1 MNYKFLKSMFLIVG
15 TAIGAGILALP
26 MTTASS
32 GFGGAIVAL
41 ILCGGFMINAAYYM
55 LKVRLC
61 FREEV
66 DLSTMVRTMLGNRAK
81 IFTET
86 GYLMLLFSLIA
97 VYIIVGSAWT
107 ENLMEALFN
116 TDISP
121 HVSRLIFAGAIAFLL
136 FSGISNLSLVNYFI
150 SFVML
155 IALMFII
162 FLSAPSIDVENV
174 RSANLD
180 QVPWT
185 FPMILTTF
193 GFASIIPSIV
203 TYMKGDKVQ
212 TLKILL
218 GGSLV
223 IFVTY
228 LAWEMIAFGV
238 LGEELMVLAAM
249 GEDQGTEVVGALSDK
264 ADAPFFREAGLSFMI
279 LATLSSLLG
288 VGQSLYSYLRDTLPV
303 KVELP
308 KSFLALFLCFAVPM
322 GIINYYP
329 AGISQIL
336 SFGGVFI
343 AIIQGVIPTL
353 MVLSPAYQKKMGAP
367 NARQKATA
375 VASLIFFISVILIQ
389 GYVTFF

>member
-1 MNYKFLKSMFLIVG
+1 MFLIVG

-26 MTTASS
+26 ITTASS
-32 GFGGAIVAL
+32 GFLGAALAL
-41 ILCGGFMINAAYYM
+41 ILCGVFMINAAYYM

-61 FREEV
+61 FKEEV
-66 DLSTMVRTMLGNRAK
+66 DLSTMVRTMLGMRAK

-107 ENLMEALFN
+107 ENLVEILFK
-116 TDISP
+116 TEISK
-121 HVSRLIFAGAIAFLL
+121 HISQAIFSSIIAFLL
-136 FSGISNLSLVNYFI
+136 FSGISKLSMVNYFI

-162 FLSAPSIDVENV
+162 LLSAPSIAIENV
-174 RSANLD
+174 ASVNLEN
-180 QVPWT
+180 VPWT

-203 TYMKGDKVQ
+203 TYMKGNKVQ

-223 IFVTY
+223 IFITY
-228 LAWEMIAFGV
+228 LLWEMIAFGV
-238 LGEELMVLAAM
+238 LGEGLLPLAT
-249 GEDQGTEVVGALSDK
+249 GKDQGTEVVGALSAK
-264 ADAPFFREAGLSFMI
+264 ARVSFFQEAGLSFMI

-288 VGQSLYSYLRDTLPV
+288 VGQSLYSYLRDTLPL
-303 KVELP
+303 KVGLP
-308 KSFLALFLCFAVPM
+308 KSLLALFLCFAVPM
-322 GIINYYP
+322 LIINVYP

-343 AIIQGVIPTL
+343 AVIQGIIPTL
-353 MVLSPAYQKKMGAP
+353 MVLSPAYKKHMGEP
-367 NARQKATA
+367 NRRQKLVAM
-375 VASLIFFISVILIQ
+375 ASLTFFGSVIAIQ